1 LHQAKS
7 ADHKRFLFFQPT
19 GELLLETEK
28 VRGQKSRS
36 QEAENSRIQEFASV
50 EHALLGSNQRIS
62 PDFPAVLA
70 VSVAAHRLSS
80 ASGRERKL

>member
-1 LHQAKS
+1 VPTTKDFFFSSQPVNFFSKL
-7 ADHKRFLFFQPT
+7 KRQ
-19 GELLLETEK
+19 G
-28 VRGQKSRS
+28 VRS